1 MFILDNNKIRKTWE
15 GFTAKHGLKITEK
28 ETSLFP
34 IADKSKMYLAIE
46 KMNECTIF
54 YKYLYYKLDIGIG
67 NYFKVSIPMDTIEKF
82 RIRRHSFFNRLFTGN
97 SINIKPEKH
106 IELNS
111 SLKELIAGNFKIFSD
126 LEIRTSN
133 YSFHDFGLSQRQIKT
148 LEIHTKYLPTEV
160 IELDGIRDLT
170 LNVFYY
176 FRKQNMIKPLTN
188 IE

>member
-1 MFILDNNKIRKTWE
+1 MLIFDDNKIRKAWE
-15 GFTAKHGLKITEK
+15 SFIAKHGLKISEK

-34 IADKSKMYLAIE
+34 IANKSKKYLAIE
-46 KMNECTIF
+46 KMDEYTIF

-82 RIRRHSFFNRLFTGN
+82 CIRRHSIFNRLFTGN
-97 SINIKPEKH
+97 SIKIKPENY

-126 LEIRTSN
+126 LEIRTSK
-133 YSFHDFGLSQRQIKT
+133 YSFHEFGLPQRQIKT

-160 IELDGIRDLT
+160 IELDSIRDLT
-170 LNVFYY
+170 LNVFDY